1 MAERTSPARFP
12 TDWPLVG
19 REAELADIASAR
31 ADAHCRGVVVTA
43 EPGAGKSRL
52 AREAQSAAARDGALT
67 AWVQA
72 TRSAAAIPLGAVAGL
87 IPDELRT
94 DHPLELMRRCEA
106 ALRERAGGREVVV
119 AVDDAQLLDAV
130 SAALVLHLAV
140 SGTAF
145 IVATVRDGEPPP
157 DAITSLWKDGGAR
170 RLELESLSDDAIAE
184 LVEAALA
191 APVEQFGLS
200 RVISHSQG
208 NPMYARELVLSAL
221 ADDILSLEDGLWR
234 VARRRT
240 RINHTLIELVHERI
254 AELGDGERE
263 LLELLALGEPL
274 RLEEVAALSSYDALT
289 AAEAL
294 GMVTADG
301 LDHGGEVRLAHP
313 IYGDALRADMPVL
326 RAGHLRLGLAERL
339 QQRSPLTPDDALRV
353 ARLLLD
359 AGAELPSSLLVD
371 AARAAN
377 LAGDPALGAHLAQRA
392 AADGAGLPAMLLLA
406 RAHTVRKRYDDAEA
420 TLADAEALV
429 APDAAGLD
437 YLEQRVHV
445 LFWGLNRV
453 EDARALL
460 DRARGWSDDGTWAK
474 RIDLLRLR
482 FADELPNAV
491 RALQGVREDASV
503 GDDVRR
509 MAERRLAIALFYVGR
524 TREASALAAHVLP
537 AIPLRGYSDALAL
550 GAWRLIES
558 ETGDDWPGLDT
569 RMARTLR
576 EGVRASDNEAA
587 GHGALGLAYTA
598 YQRGHYRDAG
608 RWLAEAEVHFG
619 LEDTFGNLM
628 HSLAL
633 RVGVDLFRG
642 EPEAAL
648 ASHARLQATLAGRRP
663 LFSQRSF
670 LARADGWALRAGGDI
685 DSARA
690 SFLGSAEA
698 LADMPPYSAQLLY
711 EALRAG
717 APAGAIAERL
727 AALIQVCDARLPA
740 AYGAHASA
748 LAARDGGALLA
759 TAEEFAGMGADRY
772 AMEAAV
778 DSAKVF
784 VAEARED
791 SARRAAA
798 RARELHA
805 EGHGSEFPRIDGLAS
820 VAIALTTR
828 ESQMAELAANGLSN
842 AEIAER
848 LVLSVRTVETHIY
861 RAMQKLGVNDR
872 RDL

>member
-1 MAERTSPARFP
+1 MAERTSPAPFP
-12 TDWPLVG
+12 ADWPLVG
-19 REAELADIASAR
+19 REAELAGIAAAR
-31 ADAHCRGVVVTA
+31 ADRHCPGVVVTA
-43 EPGAGKSRL
+43 APGAGKSRL
-52 AREAQSAAARDGALT
+52 AREAQAAADRDGALT

-72 TRSAAAIPLGAVAGL
+72 TRSAAAVPLGAVAGL

-106 ALRERAGGREVVV
+106 ALRERAGGREVVL

-130 SAALVLHLAV
+130 SAALVLHLAAT
-140 SGTAF
+140 GTAF
-145 IVATVRDGEPPP
+145 IIATVREGEPSP
-157 DAITSLWKDGGAR
+157 DAITSLWKDVDAR
-170 RLELESLSDDAIAE
+170 RLELGRLSDDAIAQ
-184 LVEAALA
+184 LVETALA

-200 RVISHSQG
+200 RVITHSQG

-221 ADDILSLEDGLWR
+221 ADNILSLEDGLWR

-240 RINHTLIELVHERI
+240 RISHTLIELVQDRM
-254 AELGDGERE
+254 ADLGGGEHE

-274 RLEEVAALSSYDALT
+274 RLADVDALSSMDALT
-289 AAEAL
+289 RAEAL
-294 GMVTADG
+294 GMVSADG

-326 RAGHLRLGLAERL
+326 RAGQLRLQIAERL
-339 QQRSPLTPDDALRV
+339 QQRSPLSPDDALRV

-359 AGAELPSSLLVD
+359 AGADLPSALLVG

-377 LAGDPALGAHLAQRA
+377 LAGDPDLGADLAALA
-392 AADGAGLPAMLLLA
+392 AADGAGLPALLLLA

-420 TLADAEALV
+420 TLAGAEALV

-453 EDARALL
+453 EEVRELLERAG
-460 DRARGWSDDGTWAK
+460 GWSDDAGWAM
-474 RIDLLRLR
+474 RIDALQLR
-482 FADELPNAV
+482 FGGELPAAV
-491 RALQGVREDASV
+491 PALQGVLADPSV

-524 TREASALAAHVLP
+524 TREASALATRVLP
-537 AIPLRGYSDALAL
+537 SIPLRGYSDALAL

-558 ETGDDWPGLDT
+558 ETGDDWPALDL

-576 EGVRASDNEAA
+576 DGVRAHDDEAA

-598 YQRGHYRDAG
+598 YQRGGYRDAG

-619 LEDTFGNLM
+619 LEDTFGNLL

-648 ASHARLQATLAGRRP
+648 ASYERLQATLAGRQP
-663 LFSQRSF
+663 LFSQRSL
-670 LARADGWALRAGGDI
+670 LARADGWALRAGGHLET
-685 DSARA
+685 ARQ
-690 SFLGSAEA
+690 SFLGAAQA

-717 APAGAIAERL
+717 APAAPLAEGL
-727 AALIQVCDARLPA
+727 AALAAVCDARLTA
-740 AYGAHASA
+740 AYGAHASG
-748 LAARDGGALLA
+748 LAARDGGALMA
-759 TAEEFAGMGADRY
+759 AADEFAAIGADRY

-778 DSAKVF
+778 DAADAF

-805 EGHGSEFPRIDGLAS
+805 EGHGAPFPRIDGLDS
-820 VAIALTTR
+820 VAIALTAR
-828 ESQMAELAANGLSN
+828 ESQMVELATKGLTN
-842 AEIAER
+842 AEIAAR